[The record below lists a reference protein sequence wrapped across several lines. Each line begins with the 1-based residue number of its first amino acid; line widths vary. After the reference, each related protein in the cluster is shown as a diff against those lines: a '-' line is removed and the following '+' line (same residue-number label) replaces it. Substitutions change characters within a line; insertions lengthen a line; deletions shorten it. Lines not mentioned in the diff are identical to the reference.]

1 MTFKTFHLIKQVFL
15 NEHPA
20 NTSDNM
26 KTLETQ
32 KKRWASIVEIKPIV
46 HNLIYAPQ
54 NMLKNY
60 IRCKVIMCLSMLLR
74 VYTWD
79 TSQQVKSCMHTTYRV
94 GDPIWQDGSWG
105 KSIRDVAASLGAL
118 IAGLAGWLAK
128 VR

>member
-74 VYTWD
+74 VYT
-79 TSQQVKSCMHTTYRV
+79 
-94 GDPIWQDGSWG
+94 
-105 KSIRDVAASLGAL
+105 
-118 IAGLAGWLAK
+118 
-128 VR
+128 